1 MLGSSGVSAAPFCR
15 LSLWPYP
22 LLLFS
27 RRGFLPW
34 AFVRTW
40 VGRLRSCL
48 GSYLLLGELSF
59 PCPGFS
65 LGSSCRLVV
74 QTPGIFLEP
83 LLGFFPLASS
93 VCCGLEV
100 VQVNPWLST
109 LRSLAVEAVTLVL
122 CQVLVGL
129 PSWGYSAS
137 GFLGPV
143 LFRVFPFVRGP
154 LPQADAVGCGLHWS
168 GRMPS
173 LLTGRSCSF
182 VLGSSSLDLVG
193 VGGFHRVP
201 SPLSSFGMWSPF
213 RVNSVFCHD

>member
-1 MLGSSGVSAAPFCR
+1 MPFCR
-15 LSLWPYP
+15 LSLWPHP

-27 RRGFLPW
+27 RQGFLPW

-40 VGRLRSCL
+40 VDRLRSCL

-59 PCPGFS
+59 PCLGFS
-65 LGSSCRLVV
+65 LGGSRCLVV
-74 QTPGIFLEP
+74 QTPGIFLES

-93 VCCGLEV
+93 VCSGLEV

-109 LRSLAVEAVTLVL
+109 LHSLVVEVVTLIL

-143 LFRVFPFVRGP
+143 VFLVFPFVRGP
-154 LPQADAVGCGLHWS
+154 LPQADAVGCGLRWS
-168 GRMPS
+168 GRMPR

-193 VGGFHRVP
+193 GGGFCRVP
-201 SPLSSFGMWSPF
+201 YPLSSFGMWSPF